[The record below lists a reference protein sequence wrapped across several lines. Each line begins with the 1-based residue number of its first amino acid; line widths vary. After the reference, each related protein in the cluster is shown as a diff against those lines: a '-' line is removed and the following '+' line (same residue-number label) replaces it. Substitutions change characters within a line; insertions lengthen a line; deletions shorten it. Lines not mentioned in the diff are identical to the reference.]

1 MPFFI
6 PLIVGASVGGVVSVA
21 MGGDFLRGAGMG
33 LLTGGVGALA
43 GGALA
48 GAGAATTTATI
59 GGQAV
64 SVFGHELTK
73 QALYSLAGAAI
84 GGVMSGMSVAQQT
97 KAERRMK
104 QEQEAYARREKELRE
119 MEQRHS
125 EEARRSLANFEEG
138 SRRAEG
144 RRDSVPL
151 AGAHLPGHGRLP
163 LAEHG
168 VRGCLHTF
176 VVGHGSHLPVQ
187 RELHLA
193 RHRTPGGPQGRRVR
207 ASGDGADLLR

>member
-6 PLIVGASVGGVVSVA
+6 PLIVGAAVGGVTSVA

-33 LLTGGVGALA
+33 LLTGGIGGLA
-43 GGALA
+43 GGSLA
-48 GAGAATTTATI
+48 GASAATATVGETT
-59 GGQAV
+59 V

-84 GGVMSGMSVAQQT
+84 GGTMSGMSVAQQT
-97 KAERRMK
+97 KTERRIK

-138 SRRAEG
+138 SRHE
-144 RRDSVPL
+144 
-151 AGAHLPGHGRLP
+151 
-163 LAEHG
+163 
-168 VRGCLHTF
+168 
-176 VVGHGSHLPVQ
+176 
-187 RELHLA
+187 LA
-193 RHRTPGGPQGRRVR
+193 RRGAELRSAEDANTAFWRYLNEWGDDSRTLTEVVEEQYIQS
-207 ASGDGADLLR
+207 AYA

>member
-138 SRRAEG
+138 SRRE
-144 RRDSVPL
+144 
-151 AGAHLPGHGRLP
+151 
-163 LAEHG
+163 
-168 VRGCLHTF
+168 
-176 VVGHGSHLPVQ
+176 
-187 RELHLA
+187 LA
-193 RHRTPGGPQGRRVR
+193 RRGAELRSAEDANTAFWCYLNEWGDDNRTLTEVVEEQYIQS
-207 ASGDGADLLR
+207 AYA

>member
-6 PLIVGASVGGVVSVA
+6 PLIVGATVGGVTSVA

-43 GGALA
+43 GGSLA
-48 GAGAATTTATI
+48 GAGAATATATV
-59 GGQAV
+59 GETTV

-73 QALYSLAGAAI
+73 QALYSLAGAVI
-84 GGVMSGMSVAQQT
+84 GGTMSGMSVAQQT

-104 QEQEAYARREKELRE
+104 QEQEAYVRREKELRE

-138 SRRAEG
+138 SRRE
-144 RRDSVPL
+144 
-151 AGAHLPGHGRLP
+151 
-163 LAEHG
+163 
-168 VRGCLHTF
+168 
-176 VVGHGSHLPVQ
+176 
-187 RELHLA
+187 LA
-193 RHRTPGGPQGRRVR
+193 RRGAELRSAEDANTAFWRYLNEWGNDNRTLTEVVEEQYIQS
-207 ASGDGADLLR
+207 AYA